1 MACSCG
7 PGTSC
12 HAHVPLS
19 SDFDCCDAQRSDE
32 CMRTLRAHF
41 HVGTWSKR
49 ADKQTQGQLSVK
61 PPNCHR
67 QGERKSG
74 WTPPSPSLHS
84 FPSSLPSYHQPSSLL
99 NHYNLDNSLCPV
111 KASRQT
117 CTKTRSHLASPPN
130 IQTCTHAPPR
140 LLPIKNPSVT
150 QSPSREREG
159 RWRKWEEKVSHF
171 ITFCFLTSP
180 CLGDNTKRDKK
191 DLEKSTWEGDSKG
204 KWSSYWK
211 RGGYRKLSFLHFLT
225 EHVEQ
230 RPRQDTALGWRF
242 FTLGLPPMPPP
253 QSSKVN
259 PPVTPP
265 QLFSITLSALIVAD
279 WLNGWKLKWR
289 GRGGKKWKKR
299 RSVRIWEKRMAGLE
313 DTPSFFS
320 WDNWLFD
327 PNKQSVSTER
337 SGKRRRRAYV

>member
-99 NHYNLDNSLCPV
+99 NYYSLDNSLCPV

-117 CTKTRSHLASPPN
+117 CTKTRSHLASPPEHTDVH
-130 IQTCTHAPPR
+130 TCTSTPPANQKPKCHAVTVSGER
-140 LLPIKNPSVT
+140 GKMKKMGGKSQSLHHLLLP
-150 QSPSREREG
+150 
-159 RWRKWEEKVSHF
+159 H
-171 ITFCFLTSP
+171 
-180 CLGDNTKRDKK
+180 
-191 DLEKSTWEGDSKG
+191 
-204 KWSSYWK
+204 
-211 RGGYRKLSFLHFLT
+211 
-225 EHVEQ
+225 
-230 RPRQDTALGWRF
+230 
-242 FTLGLPPMPPP
+242 FTL
-253 QSSKVN
+253 S
-259 PPVTPP
+259 
-265 QLFSITLSALIVAD
+265 
-279 WLNGWKLKWR
+279 GW
-289 GRGGKKWKKR
+289 
-299 RSVRIWEKRMAGLE
+299 
-313 DTPSFFS
+313 
-320 WDNWLFD
+320 
-327 PNKQSVSTER
+327 
-337 SGKRRRRAYV
+337 